1 MVFFLCLL
9 CGPHS
14 SVGRHRDWIG
24 QIWQAHSDWSGPSFY
39 SSRKMPWVDDMQRI
53 CGQVG
58 SPAADQWP
66 FTYHIRFDKSLW
78 LFGRADIHSQ
88 THTRIDSVRNST
100 VILSGP
106 NVCFDFGR
114 VSHLELLASVRCR
127 YGKYTTNNFPRFIYY
142 ICIYTQLHIEHRVLW
157 CVFGSMRNAEWG
169 RTENYQPFFSRLVC
183 SLVIGLL
190 LLCIYICS
198 DLCFLIIIIHTV
210 GVLVNTACWIML
222 AEVKV

>member
-114 VSHLELLASVRCR
+114 VSHRMANTQQITFLDS
-127 YGKYTTNNFPRFIYY
+127 Y
-142 ICIYTQLHIEHRVLW
+142 ITYVYIHNYTQSIAYYGVCLEVW
-157 CVFGSMRNAEWG
+157 GMRNE
-169 RTENYQPFFSRLVC
+169 EELKIINLFFLV
-183 SLVIGLL
+183 
-190 LLCIYICS
+190 
-198 DLCFLIIIIHTV
+198 
-210 GVLVNTACWIML
+210 
-222 AEVKV
+222 